1 MPRQIRASSR
11 SELPQ
16 LPTVA
21 ESAVPGFDIDFFY
34 GIAAPAKV
42 QPAVVARVREAIR
55 EITELNEVR
64 SRMSMLGMS
73 VDFRDSEQFRELIAA
88 EYQKYGA
95 VVREAGI
102 KLE

>member
-1 MPRQIRASSR
+1 
-11 SELPQ
+11 
-16 LPTVA
+16 
-21 ESAVPGFDIDFFY
+21 
-34 GIAAPAKV
+34 
-42 QPAVVARVREAIR
+42 
-55 EITELNEVR
+55 
-64 SRMSMLGMS
+64 MS